1 MYGQGISR
9 EGTLLDLGV
18 VHDVV
23 AKSGAFFSYND
34 ERLGQGRANAKV
46 FLREN
51 PDMADAIELQI
62 REKAG
67 LPLVSVGA
75 TAPAEAVA
83 PEGVDPVTGEI
94 L

>member
-1 MYGQGISR
+1 
-9 EGTLLDLGV
+9 
-18 VHDVV
+18 
-23 AKSGAFFSYND
+23 
-34 ERLGQGRANAKV
+34 V

-75 TAPAEAVA
+75 TAPAVPAPAEAAA